1 MLLRRAF
8 RWGLPL
14 LIFTFAL
21 GAFVHA
27 EGGGGSVGYFIRIWR
42 DVKRTGTFDAR
53 IDSNADGRI
62 DRQDAVAAVETRLVG
77 DQSTALT
84 TTSANLASALQSGD
98 ATTAAT
104 FFVPTVQAGYRAAF
118 QAHPEKMADLA
129 TALSTM
135 RILKL
140 ENVEYSQTSSE
151 LIAWVEI
158 TSGGI
163 KYHAKMVNING
174 VWKFK
179 VL

>member
-1 MLLRRAF
+1 MLLRRTT

-62 DRQDAVAAVETRLVG
+62 DRQDAV
-77 DQSTALT
+77 STALT